1 MNSLNY
7 NKNLKRLTDA
17 INLIDNTLDE
27 DNPFKNIGTEDFW
40 REDRLF
46 DNDDRQD
53 IKDISKEIIDVNKP
67 FVGDFESPIETI
79 RFDNDIDIPS
89 DDRIAIDMPKKI
101 KITDPNRL
109 HLVSNRI
116 KKKYFCQKSK
126 GLLKKHQ

>member
-46 DNDDRQD
+46 DNVDRQD

-67 FVGDFESPIETI
+67 FVDDFESPIETI
-79 RFDNDIDIPS
+79 RLDDDIDIPS
-89 DDRIAIDMPKKI
+89 DDRIAIDRPKKN
-101 KITDPNRL
+101 KN
-109 HLVSNRI
+109 N
-116 KKKYFCQKSK
+116 
-126 GLLKKHQ
+126 